1 MFCERKN
8 VSRAVQDACKRLRR
22 SVEENIVADERLREL
37 TRLDLGGVERSA
49 KGLTN
54 KDGAL
59 VDCVG
64 YLIQLAGHLL
74 GHDGGDRRGK
84 PWRYLFYVYTM
95 HRDCDFSLLDPK
107 INPPVY
113 NKRVKLIN
121 QMWKEGDNVEEIA
134 SVMNLASRT
143 VESILIRIRD
153 AEKAQRIDAS
163 NSLAVQSKN
172 NT

>member
-1 MFCERKN
+1 MTRREPATFRYSVPLEGALTLLFGMNPRKPTRWQDSAGMFCERKN
-8 VSRAVQDACKRLRR
+8 VARAVQDACKRLRR

-84 PWRYLFYVYTM
+84 PWRYLFYVYTT

-107 INPPVY
+107 INPLV
-113 NKRVKLIN
+113 
-121 QMWKEGDNVEEIA
+121 
-134 SVMNLASRT
+134 
-143 VESILIRIRD
+143 
-153 AEKAQRIDAS
+153 
-163 NSLAVQSKN
+163 
-172 NT
+172 